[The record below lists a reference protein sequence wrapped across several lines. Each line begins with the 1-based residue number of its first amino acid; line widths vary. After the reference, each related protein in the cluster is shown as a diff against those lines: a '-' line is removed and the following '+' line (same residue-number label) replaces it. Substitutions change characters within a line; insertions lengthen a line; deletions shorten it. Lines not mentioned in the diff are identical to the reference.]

1 MDLRLRSEILKPHKS
16 KDFKKKEIKQFA
28 EDMIDWMQSPLNYV
42 FKDFLAQSGLSRSN
56 LDYFKKHYDFFADAY
71 KLCQNMQEFKIA
83 QDALRNKIQTT
94 FAIFMLKNA
103 HGWQN
108 VEETKN
114 KHTITI
120 NDLLKDMKK
129 TKEKIEKG
137 K

>member
-1 MDLRLRSEILKPHKS
+1 MDLRLRSEILKPRKS
-16 KDFKKKEIKQFA
+16 KDFKKKEVQKIA

-42 FKDFLAQSGLSRSN
+42 FKDFLSQTGLSKSN
-56 LDYFKKHYDFFADAY
+56 INSFKNKYDFFAEAY
-71 KLCQNMQEFKIA
+71 ALCKNMQEFKIA